1 MSESEIRKLKEN
13 IQKKANTEL
22 LLKQEKKD
30 LKEEKK
36 ELDEWY
42 TRYLEINPDK

>member
-1 MSESEIRKLKEN
+1 MSESEIRELKEN

-36 ELDEWY
+36 ELDE
-42 TRYLEINPDK
+42 